1 MKARFAAFAAGL
13 MVITAA
19 AASSAEPMDP
29 ALERMVLHPECHTQP
44 GNVNFGQ
51 YNDSPGNLAR
61 LASEQGGADWCL
73 PDNAAFA
80 RMMSQY
86 GFAFAPTAMHTAR
99 TTGFGGFHFGF
110 EADFTKISPDD
121 MTPAGVQ
128 YLHEGTQGSVDTSS
142 NKDSIVNS
150 SPDSMLSLFSVDVRK
165 SFGFGLELTGMVGFM
180 PDTSLLS
187 GGADVRMSLLEG
199 FRKGIPGFI
208 PDIAVGGGV
217 RTITGTPEFQLTDIA
232 IDVEVSK
239 PLPIADTWI
248 LTPWLGYQYL
258 WIDGDSGLV
267 DFTPATSP
275 TGYCN
280 YAGSN
285 VPSNPAAPK
294 SGTYDGQPVCEGGS
308 PLDFNNN
315 AVFDKVRLHRQR
327 LMFGANF
334 RWEMIS
340 FTGEFITDLVSPQD
354 AQPDGNPAKAELA
367 GQPRQWTLAF
377 ELGTSF

>member
-1 MKARFAAFAAGL
+1 
-13 MVITAA
+13 
-19 AASSAEPMDP
+19 MDP
-29 ALERMVLHPECHTQP
+29 TLERLVTDPSCHAVQDSA
-44 GNVNFGQ
+44 GNYTKNFGQ
-51 YNDSPGNLAR
+51 YSPSAQ
-61 LASEQGGADWCL
+61 ASGTWCH

-80 RMMSQY
+80 RMISQY

-110 EADFTKISPDD
+110 ESDFTKISPDD
-121 MTPAGVQ
+121 KTPAGVA
-128 YLHEGTQGSVDTSS
+128 YLHRGTQGSVDTSS
-142 NKDSIVNS
+142 NMDSIVNN
-150 SPDSMLSLFSVDVRK
+150 SPNSMLSLFSVDVRK
-165 SFGFGLELTGMVGFM
+165 SFGFGLELTGMFGFM
-180 PDTSLLS
+180 PNTSLLS
-187 GGADVRMSLLEG
+187 GGADVRLSLLEG

-232 IDVEVSK
+232 LDVEVSK

-275 TGYCN
+275 VGYCN
-280 YAGSN
+280 YGGTN
-285 VPSNPAAPK
+285 VPSNPAAPG
-294 SGTYDGQPVCEGGS
+294 STTGTYDGQPVCKGGS

-315 AVFDKVRLHRQR
+315 AVFNKVRLHRQR

-334 RWEMIS
+334 RWEMVS
-340 FTGEFITDLVSPQD
+340 FSGEFITDLVAPASAQSD
-354 AQPDGNPAKAELA
+354 ATYKAELA